1 MRFSSALP
9 ASLMPMVPVP
19 AYLLE
24 SFVEPWYHSLAD
36 PEKSQR
42 DALEV
47 LLKGYAKTEYGQRF
61 GASGVDGPE
70 SYAASFPV
78 CSYRSLKPVIDQV
91 LGGKESA
98 LMPESVVRW
107 VMTRGSTGRP
117 KLIPATES
125 FLSSILSLGARAI
138 VNFALRKRPSVL
150 TRGVINLN
158 FPSEVG
164 NIASTAGGRPYGYS
178 SGTYAKLNPGL
189 GLARLVPRQEEID
202 SLGPGITRADWE
214 RRFELVYDRARGE
227 DIGCVMGVTPVILAF
242 AGYLRRKHTKLP
254 RELWSLDAMFCTSV
268 SKIHTKYSPQLRHY
282 FGEVPVV
289 EMYTATEGVFAQQ
302 MDDLPYVR
310 PNYDAY
316 FFEVRAGGSVG
327 ELRHL
332 RRGEW
337 GSLIVS
343 TPLFPRYEIGDLIEA
358 QGKDYFRVIGRARRL
373 VSAEHVLFRV
383 LTGRLPL
390 RRRVSP
396 SSGEG

>member
-1 MRFSSALP
+1 MGQ
-9 ASLMPMVPVP
+9 VPS
-19 AYLLE
+19 YLLE
-24 SFVEPWYHSLAD
+24 SFVEPWYRSLTD
-36 PEKSQR
+36 PEGSQR
-42 DALEV
+42 HALEA
-47 LLKGYAKTEYGQRF
+47 LLKGYARTEYGQRF
-61 GASGVDGPE
+61 GAAVVNSPE
-70 SYAASFPV
+70 SYTVSFPV
-78 CSYRSLKPVIDQV
+78 CSYVSLKPVIDEV
-91 LGGKESA
+91 LGGRESA
-98 LMPESVVRW
+98 LVPEKVVRW

-117 KLIPATES
+117 KLIPATET

-138 VNFALRKRPSVL
+138 VNFALGKKPSVL

-164 NIASTAGGRPYGYS
+164 NITSSAGSGPYGYS

-189 GLARLVPRQEEID
+189 GLARLMPRQEEID
-202 SLGPGITRADWE
+202 ALGPGISRADWE
-214 RRFELVYDRARGE
+214 KRFELVYDRARGE

-242 AGYLRRKHTKLP
+242 AGYLQRKHSELP
-254 RELWSLDAMFCTSV
+254 RKLWPLDAIFCTSV
-268 SKIHTKYSPQLRHY
+268 SKIQTKYSPQLRHY

-316 FFEVRAGGSVG
+316 FFEVRAGGTVKG
-327 ELRHL
+327 LHQL

-343 TPLFPRYEIGDLIEA
+343 TPIFPRYEIGDLIEA
-358 QGKDYFRVIGRARRL
+358 QGKDYYRVIGRARRL
-373 VSAEHVLFRV
+373 VSTEHILFSV

-390 RRRVSP
+390 RRRRPS

>member
-1 MRFSSALP
+1 MGQ
-9 ASLMPMVPVP
+9 VPS
-19 AYLLE
+19 YLLE
-24 SFVEPWYHSLAD
+24 SFVEPWYHSLTD

-47 LLKGYAKTEYGQRF
+47 LLKGYAKTEYGERF
-61 GASGVDGPE
+61 GAAGVNSPE
-70 SYAASFPV
+70 GYTAIFPV
-78 CSYRSLKPVIDQV
+78 CSYRSLQPIIDEV
-91 LGGKESA
+91 LSGKESA
-98 LMPESVVRW
+98 LLPEKVARW

-117 KLIPATES
+117 KLIPATET

-138 VNFALRKRPSVL
+138 VNFALKKRPSVL

-164 NIASTAGGRPYGYS
+164 NIASSAGGGPYGYS

-202 SLGPGITRADWE
+202 ALGSGIARADWE
-214 RRFELVYDRARGE
+214 KRFELVYDRVRGE

-242 AGYLRRKHTKLP
+242 AGYLRRRHSELP
-254 RELWSLDAMFCTSV
+254 RELWPLDAIFCTSV
-268 SKIHTKYSPQLRHY
+268 SKIQTKYSPQLRHY

-302 MDDLPYVR
+302 MDDLPYLR

-316 FFEVRAGGSVG
+316 FFEVRAGGRVRM
-327 ELRHL
+327 LHQL

-358 QGKDYFRVIGRARRL
+358 QGKDYYRVIGRTRRL
-373 VSAEHVLFRV
+373 VSTEHVLFNI
-383 LTGRLPL
+383 LTGRPHLW
-390 RRRVSP
+390 RRGPS